1 MAAVKRSAPRVKLTR
16 AQVQLLERAAR
27 GTGTFIRG
35 SSQHRC
41 AERLLKAG
49 FLAEPYEY
57 RHDFVCITPAGAE
70 ALTEILRA
78 MPQGELDGLAANAR
92 GPLSTRSAS

>member
-1 MAAVKRSAPRVKLTR
+1 MAGVKASAPRMELTR

-41 AERLLKAG
+41 AEKLLKAG
-49 FLAEPYEY
+49 LLAEPYEY
-57 RHDFVCITPAGAE
+57 RHDFVCITPAGAK

-78 MPQGELDGLAANAR
+78 LPQRELDGPAR
-92 GPLSTRSAS
+92 HREPEGKRGTS

>member
-1 MAAVKRSAPRVKLTR
+1 MAKTKPSEPRMKLTR
-16 AQVQLLERAAR
+16 AQVQMLERAGR

-49 FLAEPYEY
+49 LLAEPYEY
-57 RHDFVCITPAGAE
+57 RHDFVRITPVGAK

-78 MPQGELDGLAANAR
+78 LPQDELDGLFLHR
-92 GPLSTRSAS
+92 EPTDKRSAS